1 MARRTLKM
9 RGFRELDAALGDLP
23 EHLRKPTL
31 LRIAKAAL
39 EPMRA
44 QAQEKAPQADA
55 PYTVGSFQ
63 EGTLRTVLPG
73 RTKRSVII
81 SEKRTR
87 RAKKLREPKRGIKIA
102 MGPSSGEGALAN
114 ASRQEFGNSRFPA
127 EPYMRPAWDAEAEAT
142 VNRIAESA
150 MAEIK
155 ATANRSAKRLSRA
168 KKKG

>member
-9 RGFRELDAALGDLP
+9 RGFRELDAALGELP
-23 EHLRKPTL
+23 AHLRKPTL
-31 LRIAKAAL
+31 MRIAKAAL
-39 EPMRA
+39 EPMREQA
-44 QAQEKAPQADA
+44 QANAHQSNH
-55 PYTVGSFQ
+55 PYTIGSF
-63 EGTLRTVLPG
+63 EKGTLRSVLPG
-73 RTKRSVII
+73 RLKESIAI

-87 RAKKLREPKRGIKIA
+87 RAKKTREPKRGIKIA
-102 MGPSSGEGALAN
+102 MGVASGNGALFYGAFE
-114 ASRQEFGNSRFPA
+114 EFGTIDTPA
-127 EPYMRPAWDAEAEAT
+127 HPFMRPAWDAEAEAT